1 MFAFAPVTID
11 TPRGAVIVQ
20 VTGSFAVTNSASGSP
35 QLVFVTNRRATL
47 TQTEQAPRDSV
58 SESQGSSRTTNPMP
72 APDEVLSFELPPLRM
87 TGRPAVPDQ
96 FSIRVRITPR

>member
-20 VTGSFAVTNSASGSP
+20 VTGSFAVTSGASGSP
-35 QLVFVTNRRATL
+35 QLVFVTNRRATF
-47 TQTEQAPRDSV
+47 TQADDATRNSV
-58 SESQGSSRTTNPMP
+58 ADSQGSSRTTNPMP
-72 APDEVLSFELPPLRM
+72 APADVLSFELPPLRM
-87 TGRPAVPDQ
+87 SGLPGVPDQ